1 MSAAPQDAP
10 NYRGLT
16 PPARE
21 QVILKLHAEGR
32 SDYQIAEACGVN
44 RRVVY
49 DVRHKHRLPANGTV
63 SRSRPRQGAS
73 ASYVKAWKPSPQAE
87 TPAATALE
95 PWNIDEHDRTH
106 GWRAADGRWWTG
118 MLRADKGPLL
128 SKYASFAKRFA
139 PQATFGGTMKKLGY
153 QPDAS
158 DEKKWPHAE
167 FYDLELRR
175 LEDDA

>member
-21 QVILKLHAEGR
+21 QVILRLHAEGK

-49 DVRHKHRLPANGTV
+49 DVRCKHQLKPNGV
-63 SRSRPRQGAS
+63 KYAARSGAA
-73 ASYVKAWKPSPQAE
+73 ASFVKAWKPAPQTT
-87 TPAATALE
+87 TPQPE
-95 PWNIDEHDRTH
+95 PWRMDDDVDRTH
-106 GWRAADGRWWTG
+106 GWRAPDGRWWTG

-128 SKYASFAKRFA
+128 SLYAEFAKRFA
-139 PQATFGGTMKKLGY
+139 ADATFSGTMRKLGF
-153 QPDAS
+153 QVDAT
-158 DEKKWPHAE
+158 DEKKHPHGE

>member
-1 MSAAPQDAP
+1 MSAGPQDAP
-10 NYRGLT
+10 SYRGLT

-21 QVILKLHAEGR
+21 QVILRLHAEGK

-49 DVRHKHRLPANGTV
+49 DVRHKHKLEPNGAY
-63 SRSRPRQGAS
+63 RARGGAA
-73 ASYVKAWKPSPQAE
+73 ASYVKVWKPAPQAT
-87 TPAATALE
+87 TPAPE
-95 PWNIDEHDRTH
+95 PWRLDDDVDRTH
-106 GWRAADGRWWTG
+106 GWRAPDGRWWTG

-128 SKYASFAKRFA
+128 SPFASYAKRFG
-139 PQATFGGTMKKLGY
+139 PNATFSGTMRKLGFHV
-153 QPDAS
+153 DAS
-158 DEKKWPHAE
+158 DEKKHPHGE